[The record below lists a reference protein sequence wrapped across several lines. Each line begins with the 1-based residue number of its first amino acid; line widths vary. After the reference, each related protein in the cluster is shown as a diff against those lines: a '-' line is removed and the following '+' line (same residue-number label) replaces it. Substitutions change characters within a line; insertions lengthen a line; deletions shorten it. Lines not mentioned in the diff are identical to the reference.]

1 MASYVTSNQFNN
13 LAKAIENKTLFTKDK
28 AILNIEN
35 IKSIDSK
42 FDKYSFVDFLT
53 DLSYEKPLIELTCDL
68 GNNLIY
74 EIGTT
79 IPSCTLTANITK
91 GSSSIEKI
99 EFYKNDNL
107 ESVITADVENGG
119 NFNYADGNPITTNT
133 KYKVIVTCKDG
144 TITNKELEINFYNAY
159 YTGIIDKE
167 LNDLLITDIISLSKE
182 ITKKEDKTY
191 TYTANNLYC
200 IFAYDASYG
209 LIKSI
214 KDENLFENI
223 DSFNYKLL
231 NINGVDYYI
240 YQTSSKVTCNN
251 FKYTI
256 KY

>member
-1 MASYVTSNQFNN
+1 MASYVTSNQFNKVT
-13 LAKAIENKTLFTKDK
+13 KAIENKTLFTKDK
-28 AILNIEN
+28 ATLNIDN
-35 IKSIDSK
+35 IKKINNE
-42 FDKYSFVDFLT
+42 FNKYSFVDFLN
-53 DLSYEKPLIELTCDL
+53 DLSYENPLIELTCDL
-68 GNNLIY
+68 DKLDY
-74 EIGTT
+74 EVGTT
-79 IPSCTLTANITK
+79 IPSCTLTAKITK
-91 GSSSIEKI
+91 GSSPIKKI
-99 EFYKNDNL
+99 EFYKNNNL
-107 ESVITADVENGG
+107 ESTITIDVENGG

-133 KYKVIVTCKDG
+133 KYKVVITCIDG
-144 TITNKELEINFYNAY
+144 VLIEKELEINFYNAY
-159 YTGIIDKE
+159 YTGVIDKE
-167 LNDLLITDIISLSKE
+167 LSELLITDIISLSKE

-231 NINGVDYYI
+231 NVNGVDYYV